1 MYTILKE
8 KQDEEVIEET
18 GACLTYKS
26 EIDLIYDLKYAKIDW
41 SDIVRP
47 LWLNFIKYEGV
58 VVNYS

>member
-26 EIDLIYDLKYAKIDW
+26 EKIDW